1 MQIQS
6 VSPNLILAFT
16 ALQAKKQDKLDEVNL
31 KEMFFNLSMK
41 LGGDGETIKKKDLDA
56 YIQKADK
63 GEIKNVSK
71 TQLTALKM
79 IQQQWDNIS
88 TDEDKEFITAGDMKD
103 YFFLLIMA
111 TTEVF
116 DVPESSDNAKSIL
129 ETMLQESENDDED
142 TKLSDLLN
150 KILTGTT
157 DENDDTN
164 ADLIDMITNLIATKS
179 TTPTIEAEA

>member
-1 MQIQS
+1 
-6 VSPNLILAFT
+6 
-16 ALQAKKQDKLDEVNL
+16 
-31 KEMFFNLSMK
+31 
-41 LGGDGETIKKKDLDA
+41 
-56 YIQKADK
+56 
-63 GEIKNVSK
+63 
-71 TQLTALKM
+71 M